1 MDINELI
8 ERVVAVAEQDT
19 WIPEEEYSVFNQW
32 DKEYYCSQREEFTH
46 KYRVFKAIS
55 SVLQPGS
62 ITELGTHGGSGAD
75 AYLSGVDYN
84 ASYTGY
90 DTFGMAHDKDG
101 NEWPPADRC
110 KLLFE
115 ARKFN
120 RYNLIECDL
129 RQIEK
134 VAHADL
140 AIVDAEHDYRN
151 CYQDLLLCLESRPKY
166 IHIDDYPGQNNL
178 VHNAV
183 EDFAKNYREN
193 VAGYGYIPHVCGSGI
208 IKMKYNDT

>member
-1 MDINELI
+1 MDIKELCKKI
-8 ERVVAVAEQDT
+8 SSVAEQDT

-32 DKEYYCSQREEFTH
+32 DKEYYCSQREDFTH

-62 ITELGTHGGSGAD
+62 ITELGTHGGSSAD
-75 AYLSGVDYN
+75 AYLSGVNYN

-90 DTFGMAHDKDG
+90 DSFGTAYDKDG
-101 NEWPPADRC
+101 NPWEPADRC
-110 KLLFE
+110 KLLFQ
-115 ARKFN
+115 ARN
-120 RYNLIECDL
+120 YDRYNLVQCDL

-151 CYQDLLLCLESRPKY
+151 CYQDLLLCLESQARY
-166 IHIDDYPGQNNL
+166 IHIDDCPGHNNL
-178 VHNAV
+178 VQFAI
-183 EDFAKNYREN
+183 EDFAKNFKRN
-193 VAGYGYIPHVCGSGI
+193 VVGYGFIPHVCGSGL
-208 IKMKYNDT
+208 IKMRYDDT